1 MLLWV
6 IIGIF
11 LIAVVWALISASSG
25 KAPAKREVVFEPPPM
40 EIKEPKTV
48 EFRRTDNWTE
58 GAKTSV
64 SKNFGKGETTSSDGP
79 GAGKAKSFKYDD
91 DIEWLKKA
99 QAFEPR
105 VTANLKLDVDEQEEV
120 KKT

>member
-6 IIGIF
+6 LIGIV

-40 EIKEPKTV
+40 EIKEPKMV
-48 EFRRTDNWTE
+48 DFRRTDNWSE

-64 SKNFGKGETTSSDGP
+64 SKNFGKGEAGSGGGP
-79 GAGKAKSFKYDD
+79 DSGKAKSFKYDD

-105 VTANLKLDVDEQEEV
+105 VTANLKLDVDEQE
-120 KKT
+120 KISKT

>member
-6 IIGIF
+6 LIGIV

-25 KAPAKREVVFEPPPM
+25 KAPAKREVVFESPPM
-40 EIKEPKTV
+40 VVKEPSKV
-48 EFRRTDNWTE
+48 EFRRTDTWEE

-64 SKNFGKGETTSSDGP
+64 SKNFGKGESGSGGGP
-79 GAGKAKSFKYDD
+79 DSGKAKSFKYDD

-105 VTANLKLDVDEQEEV
+105 VTANLKLDVDEQEEIS
-120 KKT
+120 KT

>member
-6 IIGIF
+6 LIGIV

-25 KAPAKREVVFEPPPM
+25 KAPAKREVAFEPPPVV
-40 EIKEPKTV
+40 IKEPK
-48 EFRRTDNWTE
+48 EIDFRKTDNWHE

-64 SKNFGKGETTSSDGP
+64 NKNFGKGEATSSAGP
-79 GAGKAKSFKYDD
+79 DSGRAKSFKYDD

-105 VTANLKLDVDEQEEV
+105 VTANLKLDVDEQEEL
-120 KKT
+120 KKV